1 MKEIFPLDIVKK
13 IPRWEQVIPVYAVI
27 VMMVYVWSLFQYFWR
42 LSSWLNFST
51 LGQVGGIY
59 VYTVAVNFIE
69 SLLILLALLV
79 LSVILPSKWF
89 SEEFVVKGSTL
100 TLLTLGGL
108 MVFNQT
114 LFEDILHPSVLL
126 PKLLA
131 FGAVTA
137 FLVFLFGRVGFLKK
151 TMEEVANRMTVFLYI
166 WVPITAISV
175 LVLLVRNIF

>member
-1 MKEIFPLDIVKK
+1 MNILKK
-13 IPRWEQVIPVYAVI
+13 IPRWGHIIPVYAVI

-69 SLLILLALLV
+69 SLLILLVLLA

-137 FLVFLFGRVGFLKK
+137 FLMFLFGRIGFLKK
-151 TMEEVANRMTVFLYI
+151 TMEEIANRMTVFLYI
-166 WVPITAISV
+166 WMPITAISV

>member
-1 MKEIFPLDIVKK
+1 MDIVKK

-59 VYTVAVNFIE
+59 VYTVAVNIIE
-69 SLLILLALLV
+69 SLLILLVLLA

-114 LFEDILHPSVLL
+114 LFEDIVHPSVLL

-137 FLVFLFGRVGFLKK
+137 FLMFLFGRIGFLKK
-151 TMEEVANRMTVFLYI
+151 TMEEIANRMTVFLYI
-166 WVPITAISV
+166 WMPITAISI

>member
-1 MKEIFPLDIVKK
+1 MDILKK
-13 IPRWEQVIPVYAVI
+13 IPRWGQVIPVYAVI

-69 SLLILLALLV
+69 SLLILLVLLA

-137 FLVFLFGRVGFLKK
+137 FLMFLFGRIGFLKK
-151 TMEEVANRMTVFLYI
+151 TMEEIANRMTVFLYI
-166 WVPITAISV
+166 WMPITAISI

>member
-1 MKEIFPLDIVKK
+1 MDIVKK
-13 IPRWEQVIPVYAVI
+13 IPRWEQIIPVYAVI

-42 LSSWLNFST
+42 LSNWLNFST

-69 SLLILLALLV
+69 SLLILLVLLA

-137 FLVFLFGRVGFLKK
+137 FLMFLFGRIGFLKK
-151 TMEEVANRMTVFLYI
+151 TMEEIANRMTVFLYI
-166 WVPITAISV
+166 WMPITAISI